1 MGMVSRNDDLIS
13 LAFAPLQSLLE
24 RQDVIEIC
32 INEPHRVFVEYGS
45 GALQAGMVAL
55 NLPELT
61 RERICFMA
69 ERVAAASHQ
78 FVNEEEPLL
87 SASLPDGSRVQV
99 VLPPAAPHGG
109 AIAIRRKIVRDLSL
123 SDYAEAG
130 ALLRA
135 RVTGGADV
143 LTDEEQALCGH
154 LDTGDIAQ
162 FLHLALRHRIS
173 MIISGGT
180 GTGKTTFLNALMREI
195 PGHERII
202 TIEDTPELM
211 PPHGNHVRLIA
222 SRGNQN
228 IAQVDMRRLVEASLR
243 LRPDRLLLG
252 EVRGGEALDFLQ
264 AINTGHP
271 GSLSTV
277 HANSPRAAYERLAML
292 VMQSGFGGGGGL
304 SKPEIIDHL
313 HATLPV
319 VVQLG
324 RKAGRPGAVSEIF
337 YAPYVRQTGR
347 PEAVQG
353 NMLWNASSRRARGAP

>member
-1 MGMVSRNDDLIS
+1 MGMLSRNDDLIS
-13 LAFAPLQSLLE
+13 LAFEPLRSLLE

-32 INEPHRVFVEYGS
+32 INEPHRVFVEYSS
-45 GALQAGMVAL
+45 GVLHAGMVAL

-61 RERICFMA
+61 RERIRFMA
-69 ERVAAASHQ
+69 ERVAGASHQ

-99 VLPPAAPHGG
+99 VLPPAAPDGG

-123 SDYAEAG
+123 TDYAEAG
-130 ALLRA
+130 ALLCA
-135 RVTGGADV
+135 RVTGATEA
-143 LTDEEQALCGH
+143 LTDEEQGLCDY
-154 LDTGDIAQ
+154 LDAGDIAQ

-202 TIEDTPELM
+202 TIEDTPELV

-313 HATLPV
+313 HTTLPI

-324 RKAGRPGAVSEIF
+324 RKEGRPGAVSEIF
-337 YAPYVRQTGR
+337 FAPYIRQTGR
-347 PEAVQG
+347 PAAVQG
-353 NMLWNASSRRARGAP
+353 SMVWNASGRRARGAP

>member
-1 MGMVSRNDDLIS
+1 MGMLWRNNELIS
-13 LAFAPLQSLLE
+13 LAFAPLQFLLE
-24 RQDVIEIC
+24 APDVVEIC
-32 INEPHRVFVEYGS
+32 INEPHKVFVEYSS
-45 GALQAGMVAL
+45 GATHAGMVPL
-55 NLPELT
+55 TLPELT

-69 ERVAAASHQ
+69 ERVAADGHQ

-99 VLPPAAPHGG
+99 ILPPAAPGG
-109 AIAIRRKIVRDLSL
+109 GTIAIRRKVVRDLSL
-123 SDYAEAG
+123 SDYVHAG
-130 ALLRA
+130 SLLSVRL
-135 RVTGGADV
+135 TGGADG
-143 LTDEEQALCGH
+143 LTDEERSLCNH
-154 LDTGDIAQ
+154 LDSGDIAE
-162 FLHLALRHRIS
+162 FLHSALRLRIS

-195 PGHERII
+195 PRHERVI
-202 TIEDTPELM
+202 TIEDTPELL
-211 PPHGNHVRLIA
+211 PPHSNHVRLIA

-277 HANSPRAAYERLAML
+277 HANSPRSAYERLAML
-292 VMQSGFGGGGGL
+292 VMQTSSGGGGGL
-304 SKPEIIDHL
+304 SKTEIIDHL
-313 HATLPV
+313 HATLPI

-324 RKAGRPGAVSEIF
+324 RKEGRPGAVSEIF
-337 YAPYVRQTGR
+337 YAPYVRQAVR
-347 PEAVQG
+347 PSVVNEGMFRSA
-353 NMLWNASSRRARGAP
+353 LSHRSRGAQ

>member
-1 MGMVSRNDDLIS
+1 MGMFSRTDDLVS
-13 LAFAPLQSLLE
+13 LAFAPLQQLLE
-24 RQDVIEIC
+24 RRDVIEIC
-32 INEPHRVFVEYGS
+32 INEPHRAFVEYSS
-45 GALQAGMVAL
+45 GMMQAGMVAL
-55 NLPELT
+55 HLPDLT

-99 VLPPAAPHGG
+99 VLPPAAPDGG
-109 AIAIRRKIVRDLSL
+109 AIAIRRKTVRDLSL

-135 RVTGGADV
+135 RVTGGTDV
-143 LTDEEQALCGH
+143 LTDEEQALCNH
-154 LDTGDIAQ
+154 LDAGDIAQ
-162 FLHLALRHRIS
+162 FLCSALRHRIS

-202 TIEDTPELM
+202 TIEDTPELV
-211 PPHGNHVRLIA
+211 PPQGNHVRLIA

-271 GSLSTV
+271 GSLSTI

-292 VMQSGFGGGGGL
+292 VMQSGFGAGGSL
-304 SKPEIIDHL
+304 SKPEIIDYL
-313 HATLPV
+313 HATLPI

-324 RKAGRPGAVSEIF
+324 RNEGSPGAVSEIF

-347 PEAVQG
+347 VTAVQG
-353 NMLWNASSRRARGAP
+353 SMVWNASGRRARGAP

>member
-1 MGMVSRNDDLIS
+1 MVSRNDDLIS

-45 GALQAGMVAL
+45 GVLQAGMVAL

-99 VLPPAAPHGG
+99 VLPPAAPDGG

-154 LDTGDIAQ
+154 LDAGDIAQ

-252 EVRGGEALDFLQ
+252 EVRGSEALDFLQ

-292 VMQSGFGGGGGL
+292 VMQSGFGGSGGL
-304 SKPEIIDHL
+304 SKAEIIDHL
-313 HATLPV
+313 HATLPI

-324 RKAGRPGAVSEIF
+324 RKEGRPGAVSEIF
-337 YAPYVRQTGR
+337 YVPYVRQTGR
-347 PEAVQG
+347 PAAVQG
-353 NMLWNASSRRARGAP
+353 NMLWNASGRRARGAP